1 MLRTASGWMIGEIFT
16 AWLELLDDELEQP
29 TLLLLDSA
37 GAHNNVDMY
46 RWKHLRILRLPPHS
60 TAVTQPLDAGVIS
73 AFKRAFLEKL
83 GREMYYARNFDQ
95 TATISN
101 GCAWTLIPDAWDEI
115 QPSTLRNCFA
125 KTPVLPTEM
134 CEALHRQRSTKDEQ
148 QPKPQ
153 HTQGEKYKE
162 QEKAY
167 FEHIIAKVGEGDEL
181 DLRVEESRDEQAEK
195 ELRQVDEEGG
205 ERESVGD
212 DQPST
217 GDCASHEDAE
227 SSPIADTDI
236 YATIETLEHLV
247 GDSAVLGTKRA
258 RQSAERDQGKRE
270 VRKAVKHIMHACAVV
285 REEDLVEEVASDH
298 E

>member
-1 MLRTASGWMIGEIFT
+1 METPSH
-16 AWLELLDDELEQP
+16 P
-29 TLLLLDSA
+29 TTTPA
-37 GAHNNVDMY
+37 FN
-46 RWKHLRILRLPPHS
+46 
-60 TAVTQPLDAGVIS
+60 TQPLDTDVIS

-83 GREMYYARNFDQ
+83 GREIYHARNFDQ
-95 TATISN
+95 TVTISN
-101 GCAWTLIPDAWDEI
+101 GRAWTLIPDAWDEI

-134 CEALHRQRSTKDEQ
+134 REALHRRRSTKEEQ
-148 QPKPQ
+148 QPKPPP
-153 HTQGEKYKE
+153 TQGEKYKE

-181 DLRVEESRDEQAEK
+181 DSRVEESRDEQAE

-217 GDCASHEDAE
+217 GNCSSHEDPE

-236 YATIETLEHLV
+236 YTTIKTLKHMAGDNDVLTIEGIKQV
-247 GDSAVLGTKRA
+247 RKSG
-258 RQSAERDQGKRE
+258 ERGQRSKME
-270 VRKAVKHIMHACAVV
+270 VRNVVKRLV
-285 REEDLVEEVASDH
+285 RVCTTVKDDDLVNEGAKDE
-298 E
+298 